1 MPDDIYVLTLRAHA
15 KLGCQDY
22 EGALEDANR
31 VGLQDT
37 ACVDFNNATHNFII
51 IIKVLEFL
59 REPDNPGA
67 LIAKGDAF
75 YFLGKFEHALVK

>member
-1 MPDDIYVLTLRAHA
+1 M
-15 KLGCQDY
+15 C
-22 EGALEDANR
+22 
-31 VGLQDT
+31 
-37 ACVDFNNATHNFII
+37 CFNNATHNFII

>member
-1 MPDDIYVLTLRAHA
+1 MLTLRAHA

-22 EGALEDANR
+22 EGALADANR

-37 ACVDFNNATHNFII
+37 ACVDYNDATHNCI